1 VSGLTP
7 FLRSRLK
14 NFLPPWL
21 EDNCVTLW
29 RADQIFRT
37 LTASDRID
45 IDFARFQNLKGGDE
59 ADKEEIQESIRQ

>member
-1 VSGLTP
+1 MVSHLA
-7 FLRSRLK
+7 
-14 NFLPPWL
+14 PWF

-29 RADQIFRT
+29 RADQIVST

-59 ADKEEIQESIRQ
+59 ADKEQIQESIRQ